1 MQQARPSYLTPEQYL
16 ARERQSETKSE
27 YFNGE
32 VFAVP
37 SSNVWRATIMVN
49 LAASLVTQFKGRPC
63 SALIGQMRIRVNATG
78 LYTYPDVVVVCGKAQ
93 LEDQEQDTLLNP
105 TVIFEVLSPTTE
117 SYDRGAKFAHYRTL
131 ESLTDYVLISQIEAK
146 VEQFARQPAEKW
158 LLSVYSGLGA
168 IATLPSIG
176 YELPL
181 AEVYDKVEFPRPG
194 SIPLR
199 IVREHQSEYEYE
211 DDAYAHPSY
220 PNVYR

>member
-32 VFAVP
+32 VFAMAG
-37 SSNVWRATIMVN
+37 SNVWHATVMVN

-105 TVIFEVLSPTTE
+105 TVVFEVLSPTTE
-117 SYDRGAKFAHYRTL
+117 GYDRGAKFAHYRTL
-131 ESLTDYVLISQIEAK
+131 ESLTDYVLVLQTEARIEH
-146 VEQFARQPAEKW
+146 FARQATDKW
-158 LLSVYSGLGA
+158 LLSVYHGLGA
-168 IATLPSIG
+168 VALLPSIG
-176 YELPL
+176 CELPL
-181 AEVYDKVEFPRPG
+181 TDLYDTVELPPVETVT
-194 SIPLR
+194 LR
-199 IVREHQSEYEYE
+199 IVREHQSEYEHD